1 MRLALI
7 IPTPLETTMIG
18 IVLALLSALT
28 YGSSVVL
35 IRKKLNESDFMSVVL
50 VITVTGMHAC
60 MTRRSSWTP
69 SSKLV
74 GWLKF

>member
-50 VITVTGMHAC
+50 VITVTGMHA
-60 MTRRSSWTP
+60 S
-69 SSKLV
+69 
-74 GWLKF
+74 